1 MYAYCGNNPVNRI
14 DPTGEFWHTIVSVV
28 LMIVVLVVHKNIE
41 AIIESEQAVSDDT
54 IAPMDDEIYKEKE
67 EKTDTSNMTEE
78 ERIAYIKKKRE
89 EWNNK
94 PILNEWTEAEMLRE
108 ITYHDKAYRI
118 VDFLGLEKTTL
129 GERLRYVNFEEKQT
143 AITYVFR
150 IIGNMIW

>member
-28 LMIVVLVVHKNIE
+28 LMIVVLVVYKNID

-54 IAPMDDEIYKEKE
+54 IDPMDKDIHESKEKN
-67 EKTDTSNMTEE
+67 TSNMTEE
-78 ERIAYIKKKRE
+78 ERIAYIRRTREIWEEKKDQRFD
-89 EWNNK
+89 
-94 PILNEWTEAEMLRE
+94 EWTEAEMLRE

-118 VDFLGLEKTTL
+118 VDFLGLEDTDL

-143 AITYVFR
+143 AITYVYR